1 MVESIGFEG
10 IAINAW
16 LVWIVPFIGAA
27 LIPALAKK
35 SIRFSNISA
44 VGFAIISALLAATL
58 IPIVVS
64 GSEIHSQIPWIP
76 TLNIKAGILADPLS
90 VIMTNLVAWISSLII
105 IYSVGYMHGD
115 RDLTR
120 YWFFML
126 FFIGSMQ
133 LIVLSDNLLMVF
145 FGWEGVGFASYA
157 LIGFWYADRKK
168 DYVGR
173 EGHIVR
179 GIAMWAS
186 PTHAGIKAFL
196 MTRAGDVMMLSGM
209 FLIFMHAGTFG
220 FKELLADQTWAHNMM
235 EQNLLVPAAILLFG
249 GAIGKSA
256 QFPLNEWLLEAMTG
270 PTPVSALIHAAT
282 MVKAGVF
289 LVARIG
295 PLFFA
300 LAAFD
305 AAAFFEVVAWIG
317 AITAFLLATQAIVNP
332 EIKKVLAYSTGSQ
345 IGYMMMA
352 LGIAGL
358 STQFVDGYTAGFFHL
373 MSHAMFKA
381 SLFMAAGAIL
391 HVVGSRFMTDMGGL
405 RKNMNKTFIFM
416 LLSALSL
423 AGAPLITSGFW
434 SKDAIFAALLESGT
448 STGISL
454 FFIAFIVAIMT
465 AFYTFRMVGMVFF
478 GTKSKHIQTIEQNSY
493 NKSQY
498 VSSISS
504 DPTDEQRLKPDHEN
518 SLKHDPKHQIHE
530 VKAVM
535 WVPFA
540 ILAVSTVLIG
550 LVGFIFEEEI
560 HSIMASY
567 LSSSFGI
574 GETLSTH
581 NSANNIQQNT
591 SPTTEGLNPI
601 ALLSSF
607 VAFGIG
613 SGLGIFFYIIRKKDP
628 EIISKYPVLKQT
640 WLFLYNRWYLNSF
653 LYWGFV
659 KIPLRLYQL
668 IWLYFENIIAQG
680 INPALQY
687 IYELYVKM
695 GKIYSDWGYP
705 NISFCL
711 CGWNYCR
718 SNYVIFIGGMGGTRN
733 D

>member
-1 MVESIGFEG
+1 MKRKKMVESIGFEG
-10 IAINAW
+10 IAINVW
-16 LVWIVPFIGAA
+16 LVWILPFVGAA

-35 SIRFSNISA
+35 NIRITNIGA

-58 IPIVVS
+58 IPLAIS
-64 GSEIHSQIPWIP
+64 GSEIHSQIQWISA
-76 TLNIKAGILADPLS
+76 LNIKAGILADPLS
-90 VIMTNLVAWISSLII
+90 IIMTNLVAWVSSLIM

-157 LIGFWYADRKK
+157 LIGFWYGDRKK

-173 EGHIVR
+173 EGHIVK
-179 GIAMWAS
+179 GIAMWVS

-209 FLIFMHAGTFG
+209 FLIFMYAGTFG
-220 FKELLADQTWAHNMM
+220 FKELLADQTWAHTMM
-235 EQNLLVPAAILLFG
+235 EQNLLVPAAVLLFG

-256 QFPLNEWLLEAMTG
+256 QFPLNEWLIEAMTG

-391 HVVGSRFMTDMGGL
+391 HIVGSRFMTDMGGL

-434 SKDAIFAALLESGT
+434 SKDAIFAALLQSGT
-448 STGISL
+448 STGGAL

-478 GTKSKHIQTIEQNSY
+478 GTKSKHIQTIEQTSY
-493 NKSQY
+493 NNSQS
-498 VSSISS
+498 VSSLSS
-504 DPTDEQRLKPDHEN
+504 QPSDEHNHQQDT
-518 SLKHDPKHQIHE
+518 KHHD
-530 VKAVM
+530 
-535 WVPFA
+535 
-540 ILAVSTVLIG
+540 SR
-550 LVGFIFEEEI
+550 GFTNNVD
-560 HSIMASY
+560 SICY
-567 LSSSFGI
+567 LSNFYCIYWISW
-574 GETLSTH
+574 
-581 NSANNIQQNT
+581 
-591 SPTTEGLNPI
+591 
-601 ALLSSF
+601 
-607 VAFGIG
+607 
-613 SGLGIFFYIIRKKDP
+613 IF
-628 EIISKYPVLKQT
+628 L
-640 WLFLYNRWYLNSF
+640 
-653 LYWGFV
+653 
-659 KIPLRLYQL
+659 
-668 IWLYFENIIAQG
+668 
-680 INPALQY
+680 
-687 IYELYVKM
+687 
-695 GKIYSDWGYP
+695 
-705 NISFCL
+705 
-711 CGWNYCR
+711 
-718 SNYVIFIGGMGGTRN
+718 
-733 D
+733 

>member
-35 SIRFSNISA
+35 SIRFSNMSA

-173 EGHIVR
+173 EGHIVK

-209 FLIFMHAGTFG
+209 FLIFMYAGTFG
-220 FKELLADQTWAHNMM
+220 FKELLADQTWAHTMM
-235 EQNLLVPAAILLFG
+235 EQNLLVPAAVLLFG

-305 AAAFFEVVAWIG
+305 AAVFFEVIAWVG

-416 LLSALSL
+416 LLSGLSL

-448 STGISL
+448 STGGAL

-478 GTKSKHIQTIEQNSY
+478 GTKSKHIQAIEQSSSNT
-493 NKSQY
+493 SQSVSY
-498 VSSISS
+498 VSSEPS
-504 DPTDEQRLKPDHEN
+504 DDHHNLKQDT
-518 SLKHDPKHQIHE
+518 KPKIHE
-530 VKAVM
+530 VTPIM

-540 ILAVSTVLIG
+540 ILAISTILIG

-567 LSSSFGI
+567 LFSSFGI
-574 GETLSTH
+574 GEAISTH
-581 NSANNIQQNT
+581 NSANTIEQNAGQ
-591 SPTTEGLNPI
+591 TTEALNPI
-601 ALLSSF
+601 ALVSSF

-613 SGLGIFFYIIRKKDP
+613 SGLGILFYIIRKKDP
-628 EIISKYPVLKQT
+628 EIISRYPILKKA
-640 WLFLYNRWYLNSF
+640 WSFLYNRWYLNSL

-659 KIPLRLYQL
+659 TIPLRLYQI
-668 IWLYFENIIAQG
+668 IWLYFENLIAQG
-680 INPALQY
+680 INPALQFSMSY
-687 IYELYVKM
+687 LSKWVKYTQTGVTQTYLFVFAAGIIIVLIMLY
-695 GKIYSDWGYP
+695 
-705 NISFCL
+705 L
-711 CGWNYCR
+711 
-718 SNYVIFIGGMGGTRN
+718 
-733 D
+733 

>member
-1 MVESIGFEG
+1 MVESVGFEG
-10 IAINAW
+10 IAINVW
-16 LVWIVPFIGAA
+16 LVWIVPFLGAA

-35 SIRFSNISA
+35 STRFSNISA

-58 IPIVVS
+58 IPLVTS
-64 GSEIHSQIPWIP
+64 GTEIHSQIPWISA
-76 TLNIKAGILADPLS
+76 LNIKAGILADPLS
-90 VIMTNLVAWISSLII
+90 IIMTNLVAWISSLII

-115 RDLTR
+115 RDLVR

-173 EGHIVR
+173 EGHIVK

-209 FLIFMHAGTFG
+209 FLIFMYAGTFG
-220 FKELLADQTWAHNMM
+220 FKELLADQTWAHTMM
-235 EQNLLVPAAILLFG
+235 EQNLLVPAAVLLFG

-305 AAAFFEVVAWIG
+305 AAVFFEVVAWVG

-416 LLSALSL
+416 LLAGLSL

-448 STGISL
+448 STGGAL

-478 GTKSKHIQTIEQNSY
+478 GTKSKHIQAIEQSSSNT
-493 NKSQY
+493 SQSVSY
-498 VSSISS
+498 VSSEPL
-504 DPTDEQRLKPDHEN
+504 DDHHNLKQDT
-518 SLKHDPKHQIHE
+518 KPKIHE
-530 VKAVM
+530 VTSIM

-540 ILAVSTVLIG
+540 ILAISTILIG

-567 LSSSFGI
+567 LFRSFGI
-574 GETLSTH
+574 GEAISTH
-581 NSANNIQQNT
+581 NSANTIEQNAGQT
-591 SPTTEGLNPI
+591 IETLNPI
-601 ALLSSF
+601 ALVSSF
-607 VAFGIG
+607 LAFGIG
-613 SGLGIFFYIIRKKDP
+613 SGLGILFYIIRKKDP
-628 EIISKYPVLKQT
+628 EIISRYPLLKKT
-640 WLFLYNRWYLNSF
+640 WSFLYNRWYLNSL

-659 KIPLRLYQL
+659 TIPLRLYHI

-680 INPALQY
+680 INPALQFSMSY
-687 IYELYVKM
+687 LSKWVKYTQTGVTQTYLFVFAAGIIIVLIMLY
-695 GKIYSDWGYP
+695 
-705 NISFCL
+705 L
-711 CGWNYCR
+711 
-718 SNYVIFIGGMGGTRN
+718 
-733 D
+733 

>member
-1 MVESIGFEG
+1 MVESVGFEG
-10 IAINAW
+10 IAINVW
-16 LVWIVPFIGAA
+16 LVWIVPFLGAA

-35 SIRFSNISA
+35 STRFSNISA

-58 IPIVVS
+58 IPLATS
-64 GSEIHSQIPWIP
+64 GTEIHSQIPWISA
-76 TLNIKAGILADPLS
+76 LNIKAGILADPLS
-90 VIMTNLVAWISSLII
+90 IIMTNLVAWISSLII

-115 RDLTR
+115 RDLVR

-173 EGHIVR
+173 EGHIVK

-209 FLIFMHAGTFG
+209 FLIFMYAGTFG
-220 FKELLADQTWAHNMM
+220 FKELLADQTWAHTMM
-235 EQNLLVPAAILLFG
+235 EQNLLVPAAVLLFG

-305 AAAFFEVVAWIG
+305 AAVFFEVVAWVG

-416 LLSALSL
+416 LLSGLSL

-448 STGISL
+448 STGGAL

-478 GTKSKHIQTIEQNSY
+478 GTKSKHIQAIEQSSSHT
-493 NKSQY
+493 SQSVSY
-498 VSSISS
+498 VSSEPL
-504 DPTDEQRLKPDHEN
+504 DDHHN
-518 SLKHDPKHQIHE
+518 SKQDTTPKIHE
-530 VKAVM
+530 VTPIM

-540 ILAVSTVLIG
+540 ILAISTILIG

-567 LSSSFGI
+567 LFSSFGI
-574 GETLSTH
+574 GEAISTH
-581 NSANNIQQNT
+581 NSANTIEQKAGQ
-591 SPTTEGLNPI
+591 TTEALNPI
-601 ALLSSF
+601 ALVSSF

-613 SGLGIFFYIIRKKDP
+613 SGLGILFYIIRKKDP
-628 EIISKYPVLKQT
+628 EIISRYPILKKA
-640 WLFLYNRWYLNSF
+640 WSFLYNRWYLNSL

-659 KIPLRLYQL
+659 TIPLRLYQI
-668 IWLYFENIIAQG
+668 IWLYFENLIAQG
-680 INPALQY
+680 INPALQFSMSY
-687 IYELYVKM
+687 LSKWVKYTQTGVTQTYLFVFAAGIIIVLIMLY
-695 GKIYSDWGYP
+695 
-705 NISFCL
+705 L
-711 CGWNYCR
+711 
-718 SNYVIFIGGMGGTRN
+718 
-733 D
+733 

>member
-1 MVESIGFEG
+1 MVESMGFEG
-10 IAINAW
+10 IAINVW
-16 LVWIVPFIGAA
+16 FVWIVPFIGAA

-35 SIRFSNISA
+35 STRLSNISA
-44 VGFAIISALLAATL
+44 VGFAIISSLLAATL
-58 IPIVVS
+58 IPLVFS
-64 GSEIHSQIPWIP
+64 GSEIHSQVPWISA
-76 TLNIKAGILADPLS
+76 LGIKAGILADPLS
-90 VIMTNLVAWISSLII
+90 IIMTNLVAWISSLII

-173 EGHIVR
+173 EGHIVQ

-209 FLIFMHAGTFG
+209 FLIFMYAGTFG
-220 FKELLADQTWAHNMM
+220 FKELLVDQTWAHNMM
-235 EQNLLVPAAILLFG
+235 EQNLLVPAAVLLFG

-305 AAAFFEVVAWIG
+305 TAAFFEVVAWIG

-391 HVVGSRFMTDMGGL
+391 HIVGSRFMMDMGGL

-416 LLSALSL
+416 LLSGLSL

-434 SKDAIFAALLESGT
+434 SKDAIFASLLESGT
-448 STGISL
+448 STGIAL

-493 NKSQY
+493 NKSQSM
-498 VSSISS
+498 SSGSS
-504 DPTDEQRLKPDHEN
+504 EPSDEHSFKQYTKP
-518 SLKHDPKHQIHE
+518 PIHE
-530 VKAVM
+530 VRPIM
-535 WVPFA
+535 WIPFA
-540 ILAVSTVLIG
+540 ILATSTVFIG
-550 LVGFIFEEEI
+550 LVGFIFEQEI

-574 GETLSTH
+574 GDPIGAH
-581 NSANNIQQNT
+581 NSAPNLEQKPGQST
-591 SPTTEGLNPI
+591 DALNPI
-601 ALLSSF
+601 ALISSF

-613 SGLGIFFYIIRKKDP
+613 AGLGIFFYIIRKKDP
-628 EIISKYPVLKQT
+628 EIISQYPVLKKV
-640 WLFLYNRWYLNSF
+640 WLFLYNRWYLNSL

-687 IYELYVKM
+687 SMSYLSKWVKFTQTGVTQTYLFVFAAGIIVVLLMLY
-695 GKIYSDWGYP
+695 
-705 NISFCL
+705 L
-711 CGWNYCR
+711 
-718 SNYVIFIGGMGGTRN
+718 
-733 D
+733 